1 MKLQRK
7 TLVGRLGEDAV
18 AHADVKA
25 AGALYGFARC
35 VIDLEPTESVV
46 GLVLLKAH
54 RRLLILLRVL
64 KGIGAATGKYFA
76 VILQHDRSN
85 VLQLFE

>member
-1 MKLQRK
+1 MKLRRK

-46 GLVLLKAH
+46 GLVLLKAPASAH
-54 RRLLILLRVL
+54 IAQ
-64 KGIGAATGKYFA
+64 GAEG
-76 VILQHDRSN
+76 DWRSN
-85 VLQLFE
+85 GQILRGDLAA